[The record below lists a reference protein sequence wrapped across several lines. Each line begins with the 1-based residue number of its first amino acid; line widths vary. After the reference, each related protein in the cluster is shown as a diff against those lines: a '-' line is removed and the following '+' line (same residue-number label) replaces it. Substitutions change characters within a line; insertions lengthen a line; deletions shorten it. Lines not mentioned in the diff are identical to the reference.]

1 MVTDWGVNSS
11 ALTQMRGM
19 FPRIDTGVWRFLGSH
34 RVGGHSCG
42 DKG

>member
-19 FPRIDTGVWRFLGSH
+19 FPRIDTGGLEIPGVTQS
-34 RVGGHSCG
+34 GGTLL
-42 DKG
+42 